1 MQRQIRQMRPKSSRR
16 TNNKIQQGHS
26 QFDGHL
32 QQLATTSCN
41 NSRKLQMQLIKE
53 KNNNDDKL
61 QISPATKQM
70 RPTAHSAQRA
80 TCNLQR
86 GTGNVQQQPQQQRES
101 ASQTGRH
108 RQRRSRAL
116 LQHVKINQ
124 LIDLVLFMS
133 NSISINE
140 QRTRMQNAKAATMRA
155 SETERVRERRQN
167 EQELAGKCVTLATGA
182 WAVASLVRCF
192 FCGVFCLG
200 VALRRAC
207 VK

>member
-1 MQRQIRQMRPKSSRR
+1 MRPISSRR

-53 KNNNDDKL
+53 KNNIDDKL
-61 QISPATKQM
+61 QIFPATKQM

-86 GTGNVQQQPQQQRES
+86 GTGNVQQQQQQRES

-155 SETERVRERRQN
+155 SETERWREREGRTSKSWQGSAWRL
-167 EQELAGKCVTLATGA
+167 QLALGLGQV
-182 WAVASLVRCF
+182 WFVAF
-192 FCGVFCLG
+192 FCWVFCLG

-207 VK
+207 VKWF

>member
-1 MQRQIRQMRPKSSRR
+1 MRPKSSSR

-32 QQLATTSCN
+32 QQLATASCN

-86 GTGNVQQQPQQQRES
+86 GTGNVQQQRES

-108 RQRRSRAL
+108 RQRRSRSRSRAL

-155 SETERVRERRQN
+155 SERERWR
-167 EQELAGKCVTLATGA
+167 EREKAERARAGREVRDACNWRLGCGKFG
-182 WAVASLVRCF
+182 SLL
-192 FCGVFCLG
+192 FC
-200 VALRRAC
+200 
-207 VK
+207 

>member
-1 MQRQIRQMRPKSSRR
+1 MQQDY
-16 TNNKIQQGHS
+16 S

-41 NSRKLQMQLIKE
+41 NSRKLQMQLIKV

-86 GTGNVQQQPQQQRES
+86 GTGNVQQQQQQQRES

-108 RQRRSRAL
+108 RQRRSRSRAL

-155 SETERVRERRQN
+155 SETERWRERERRQN

-192 FCGVFCLG
+192 FLLSFLLG
-200 VALRRAC
+200 CCPKAC
-207 VK
+207 VR

>member
-1 MQRQIRQMRPKSSRR
+1 MRPKSSSR
-16 TNNKIQQGHS
+16 TNNKMQQGHS

-86 GTGNVQQQPQQQRES
+86 GTGNVQQQQQQRES

-108 RQRRSRAL
+108 RQRRSRSCSRAL

-155 SETERVRERRQN
+155 KETGRERERRQN

-182 WAVASLVRCF
+182 WAVATLVCCF

>member
-53 KNNNDDKL
+53 KNNIDDKL

-80 TCNLQR
+80 TYNLQR
-86 GTGNVQQQPQQQRES
+86 GTGNVQQQQQQQRES

-108 RQRRSRAL
+108 RQRRSRSRSRAL

-155 SETERVRERRQN
+155 SERERDGERERRQN

-182 WAVASLVRCF
+182 WAVATLVRCF
-192 FCGVFCLG
+192 FVEFFAWVLP
-200 VALRRAC
+200 
-207 VK
+207 

>member
-32 QQLATTSCN
+32 QQLATASCN

-53 KNNNDDKL
+53 KNNIDDKL

-86 GTGNVQQQPQQQRES
+86 GTGNVQHQQQQRES

-155 SETERVRERRQN
+155 SETERDGERERRQN

-182 WAVASLVRCF
+182 WAVATLDRCF
-192 FCGVFCLG
+192 FC
-200 VALRRAC
+200 
-207 VK
+207 